1 MSVSNEARLWLDG
14 LAQGLAIITP
24 QVKLHQS
31 QGSVASLVSVIR
43 QDPLLSLQIFGH
55 AYSLSPNKNTFV
67 SLSGAVSDMGI
78 DRLLEWSSNLPRLDP
93 NSSSTRLLMAAIGD
107 SIVSA
112 ELLGHWHRARQIEWK
127 ESDHWACLFSQTI
140 QWMVAYKDPMLVE
153 GITFRINQGE
163 SIEAVY
169 DQVFGFG
176 YLACTEAIAERY
188 QIPTIALLDAVAK
201 VKSNK
206 SAAFKYQALAYYLP
220 IATQLSSVCRLEW
233 GSVRFQKLV
242 ARAIGASLIDGFNN
256 KLPQWLAQIARDYP
270 MPHCAAAIL
279 AAFQYAGNIDQS
291 LLRSTSSNPQKS
303 AQAALEDTAALVK
316 ASQSKTATRTIDKT
330 SDAPDPFGAFAPK
343 KVQARGD
350 SDIVARLL
358 QQLASQKS
366 LFTNEEM
373 AYNQLLKA
381 LVEGMGCSRALVALY
396 QGRIDQ
402 VRVQYRASA
411 PGKKTVPH
419 LSFSMPDS
427 GIIAYLATKTESFWM
442 TPARAT
448 DTWKQLPN
456 KMRQVVESDDFFIH
470 SVHLKGKFRALIY
483 VDAYEQAQL
492 LTEPEYRQFRTLVTQ
507 FEQLLNRL

>member
-24 QVKLHQS
+24 QIKLHQS
-31 QGSVASLVSVIR
+31 QDSVASLVAVIR
-43 QDPLLSLQIFGH
+43 QDPLLSLQIFGQ
-55 AYSLSPNKNTFV
+55 AYSLSPNKNAFV
-67 SLSGAVSDMGI
+67 SLSNAINSMGV
-78 DRLLEWSSNLPRLDP
+78 DRLLQWSSDLPRLDP
-93 NSSSTRLLMAAIGD
+93 SSSSTRLLMAAIGD

-112 ELLGHWHRARQIEWK
+112 ELLGHWHHARQIEWK

-176 YLACTEAIAERY
+176 YAACTEAIAERY
-188 QIPTIALLDAVAK
+188 QIPTITLLDAVAK
-201 VKSNK
+201 VQSNK

-220 IATQLSSVCRLEW
+220 IATQLSSVCRIEW

-279 AAFQYAGNIDQS
+279 AAFQYGGNVDQS
-291 LLRSTSSNPQKS
+291 LLSATTSKPPKSTPAAPES
-303 AQAALEDTAALVK
+303 AVSVK
-316 ASQSKTATRTIDKT
+316 TTQDKCGAPAVDKT
-330 SDAPDPFGAFAPK
+330 SNVPDPFGAFAPK
-343 KVQARGD
+343 KAQVRGD
-350 SDIVARLL
+350 SDVIARL
-358 QQLASQKS
+358 QQQFATQKS
-366 LFTNEEM
+366 LFTSEEV
-373 AYNQLLKA
+373 AYNRLLKV

-411 PGKKTVPH
+411 PGKKTMPH

-442 TPARAT
+442 TPTRAT

-470 SVHLKGKFRALIY
+470 SVHVQGKFRALIY

-507 FEQLLNRL
+507 FEQLLNTL